1 MTSGSAHQKAERR
14 LVEESATLLDGPWEH
29 HDVSA
34 NGVRL
39 HVAEL
44 GTGPLVVLLH
54 GFPQFW
60 WAWRHQLV
68 DLAGSGF
75 RVVAPDLRGYAASDK
90 PPRGYDALTQAA
102 DIAGLIRALGERDA
116 VVVGHGWGGHV
127 AWTLAAAH
135 PALARRLAVVSS
147 PHPLRW
153 SAALRGTGQHR
164 AAGPLLRFQLPWLPE
179 RWLVADDA
187 RNVGALLHSWGGP
200 DFPDEQA
207 ERTYRTAMQI
217 LAAPHCALEPYRW
230 AVRSLPRSD
239 GRRFRRVVRRPIDAP
254 TLQLHGSLDRCA
266 LPSTASGSGRYVAAA
281 YEWRLLDGVGHFAP
295 EEAPAAVSG
304 ELVRWCKEA

>member
-1 MTSGSAHQKAERR
+1 MTGRR
-14 LVEESATLLDGPWEH
+14 RVEESATLLDGPWEH
-29 HDVSA
+29 HDVST

-60 WAWRHQLV
+60 WSWRHQLV
-68 DLAGSGF
+68 DLAAAGL

-102 DIAGLIRALGERDA
+102 DVAGLIRALGESDA

-135 PALARRLAVVSS
+135 PALVRRLAVVSA

-153 SAALRGTGQHR
+153 AGALRDSRQRRGGGAPPRGHR
-164 AAGPLLRFQLPWLPE
+164 PRHPQ
-179 RWLVADDA
+179 R
-187 RNVGALLHSWGGP
+187 
-200 DFPDEQA
+200 
-207 ERTYRTAMQI
+207 
-217 LAAPHCALEPYRW
+217 AAPH
-230 AVRSLPRSD
+230 
-239 GRRFRRVVRRPIDAP
+239 RRA
-254 TLQLHGSLDRCA
+254 
-266 LPSTASGSGRYVAAA
+266 
-281 YEWRLLDGVGHFAP
+281 
-295 EEAPAAVSG
+295 
-304 ELVRWCKEA
+304 